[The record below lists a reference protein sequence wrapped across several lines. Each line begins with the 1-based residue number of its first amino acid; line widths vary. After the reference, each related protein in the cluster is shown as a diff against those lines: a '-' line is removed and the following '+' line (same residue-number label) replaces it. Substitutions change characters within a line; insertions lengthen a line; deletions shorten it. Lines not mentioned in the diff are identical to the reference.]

1 MSVQILGIIQPHTL
15 VGLFFIRPHTLVGGF
30 FFFLLALHLRL
41 KFSQLFF
48 VFLRF
53 FMIFYPEDQ
62 NQTRMRRN
70 QQLDMW
76 FKLRTNIIYKNLIN
90 PQFLTK

>member
-1 MSVQILGIIQPHTL
+1 
-15 VGLFFIRPHTLVGGF
+15 
-30 FFFLLALHLRL
+30 
-41 KFSQLFF
+41 
-48 VFLRF
+48 
-53 FMIFYPEDQ
+53 MIFYPEDQ